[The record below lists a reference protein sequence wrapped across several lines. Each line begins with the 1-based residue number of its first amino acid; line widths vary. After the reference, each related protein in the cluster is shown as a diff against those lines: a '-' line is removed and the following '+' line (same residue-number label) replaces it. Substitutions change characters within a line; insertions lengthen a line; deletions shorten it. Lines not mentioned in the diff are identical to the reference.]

1 MGRTSTGRVAAWLGA
16 LVGGPDLA
24 PPRARRVGAVV
35 LASALVVLCLGT
47 AVACTRPVLSG
58 PDEAAH
64 LGYVGELLD
73 GDLPTIDTPIG
84 EAGTVPLLDG
94 YQPDPARTDPR
105 LLDERDDVWV
115 ANHPPLVYLVAA
127 GPARLAVAAGWEVGP
142 LLALRLANVGGFV
155 LAVVATSAAAGSLR
169 PGRPGEAAASAAL
182 VAVTPTLLGTAGYG
196 LTDGIATGLAT
207 VLLAAVAR
215 AARRPP
221 TRRLLAVVAVAA
233 AACALTRASL
243 VPLVGLAAVAWA
255 LAAWWDGSRRLAVG
269 GAAAVVGL
277 PAVAAGWFYLRNVDL
292 YGSPTA
298 ASYIQERFLRQSQGS
313 IGEVVLRPRFLVGL
327 WQNLWSGFTNKA
339 RVGSGEAFVGT
350 ADSRLGSS
358 LWVGGLLVLGAAV
371 GWVRRAV
378 DLGRVAGARPG
389 RSGLLVAGLGT
400 GWVAVA
406 VGGVAW
412 FVTGGGTPHA
422 RYLLPAL
429 PVIAVALVSGLARA
443 APRLRLPAVAV
454 AGLGLVDAVLLVR
467 IDVLAGSRPG
477 GAMALPGELGPAA
490 WLLAGAGLVVLAA
503 TVVGLW
509 RLGPDA
515 PRPDRTAPEA
525 FSARSSRW
533 ARPRLAQNEGS
544 AGR

>member
-1 MGRTSTGRVAAWLGA
+1 MGRRSTGRVAARLGA
-16 LVGGPDLA
+16 LVGGPDLDA
-24 PPRARRVGAVV
+24 SARRAGAVV
-35 LASALVVLCLGT
+35 LCAALAVLCLGT
-47 AVACTRPVLSG
+47 AVALTRPVLSG
-58 PDEAAH
+58 PDEPAH
-64 LGYVGELLD
+64 LGYVGELIG
-73 GDLPTIDTPIG
+73 GDLPTVDTPIG
-84 EAGTVPLLDG
+84 DAGTLPLLDG
-94 YQPDPARTDPR
+94 YEPDPAGTDPR
-105 LLDERDDVWV
+105 LLDERDTVWV
-115 ANHPPLVYLVAA
+115 ANHPPLVHLVAA

-155 LAVVATSAAAGSLR
+155 LAVVATAAAAGSLR

-207 VLLAAVAR
+207 LLLAAVAR

-221 TRRLLAVVAVAA
+221 TRRLLVVVAGAA

-243 VPLVGLAAVAWA
+243 VPLVGLAAAGWA

-277 PAVAAGWFYLRNVDL
+277 PVVVAGWFYLRNLDL

-298 ASYIQERFLRQSQGS
+298 ASYVQERFLRRGQGS
-313 IGEVVLRPRFLVGL
+313 IAEVVGRPRFLVGL
-327 WQNLWSGFTNKA
+327 WQNLWAGFTNKA
-339 RVGSGEAFVGT
+339 RVGTGEAFVGR

-358 LWVGGLLVLGAAV
+358 LWVGGLLLAGAAL
-371 GWVRRAV
+371 GWARALGSRVRR
-378 DLGRVAGARPG
+378 GAGGPG
-389 RSGLLVAGLGT
+389 RSDLLVTALGA
-400 GWVAVA
+400 GWVGVA

-412 FVTGGGTPHA
+412 FVSGGGTPHA

-429 PVIAVALVSGLARA
+429 PVVAVALVAGLGAA

-454 AGLGLVDAVLLVR
+454 AALGVVDAVLLVR

-477 GAMALPGELGPAA
+477 GAAALPAALGPVAWGLAA
-490 WLLAGAGLVVLAA
+490 LGLAAIAA

-509 RLGPDA
+509 RLGPDEELGG
-515 PRPDRTAPEA
+515 PTGPRTAAPP
-525 FSARSSRW
+525 
-533 ARPRLAQNEGS
+533 PRAC
-544 AGR
+544 